1 MPSTG
6 VPRGHHQR
14 ISGLEFEFPATVRRK
29 DQPPF
34 QNLNKFIIDCT
45 INMNLTGFGLI
56 DRYHD
61 LTGMEHVGAEAFPYP
76 NAHGGKGVIDVTYF
90 FREDGTETTAANPVW
105 LLTFS
110 MPPGSSEGVQTHRP
124 GDKEAGSYDEFYYII
139 EGEGVMEIG
148 NKPAEVSAGD
158 NVFTPNGV
166 PHGIENTSKG
176 RTLKAYIIG
185 VERG

>member
-1 MPSTG
+1 MTG
-6 VPRGHHQR
+6 KKKPTEGLRRRTLVQGLAGTLASITLFEKAH
-14 ISGLEFEFPATVRRK
+14 GLEPNERAHNYDFRK
-29 DQPPF
+29 QRDS
-34 QNLNKFIIDCT
+34 
-45 INMNLTGFGLI
+45 
-56 DRYHD
+56 
-61 LTGMEHVGAEAFPYP
+61 EEAFPYP

-90 FREDGTETTAANPVW
+90 FREDGTETTSANPAW

-110 MPPGSSEGVQTHRP
+110 MPPGSSEGVHTHRP

-148 NKPAEVSAGD
+148 GERVEVSAGD

-166 PHGIENTSKG
+166 PHGIENTSKDKI
-176 RTLKAYIIG
+176 LKVYMIG